1 MPNIL
6 GALGSWEAGTV
17 FWGAMSE
24 FKYFQELGRL
34 NHYFP
39 GAKTLPGRDSQVTTT
54 ENWENMPIKKLT
66 IMKLPFLQGTFEY
79 ESG

>member
-24 FKYFQELGRL
+24 FKYFQELGRF
-34 NHYFP
+34 NHYFQ
-39 GAKTLPGRDSQVTTT
+39 GAKTLPWRDSQVTTS
-54 ENWENMPIKKLT
+54 ENWENMPIKKT
-66 IMKLPFLQGTFEY
+66 NHY
-79 ESG
+79 EASFSSGNI